1 MAIRVTK
8 KCCLLSTLGVLIVA
22 VALTVTLVLVLR
34 DDEEIRETY
43 RFAASS
49 VELWLEEQPDH
60 RYVLSIHRG
69 EDTLQRITLDHDFT
83 DDSDIETFPKGLR
96 VYGNGH
102 NVEIRELEDTAGFS
116 YFSITRTLRKGQ
128 IASDIVHLHGAVD
141 GADGAPK
148 ADPLHWY
155 GGPEQMEQ
163 YYPIEQLRFDDYAY
177 ITKELHS
184 AAIMERYWVNT
195 AGVFF
200 YVDKEVPLFIDQD
213 EQVLRFTAKKALPYY
228 TYDEEFVFNYRV
240 GVASDVRDA
249 HQRAVERVLNQPVDI
264 PDERMVRQPI
274 WSTWVRYRRPISQ
287 QTVLDFA
294 REINAYGFKNAQLD
308 VDDLWEVCYG
318 SLTFNSITFPN
329 VTEMTETLREMGFR
343 VTLWIHPFI
352 NKNCDPW
359 YTEALSKGYLVKSH
373 NETIGYNTKWW
384 NSGENEASYINFNNP
399 DAVEWYRRRLRE
411 LQDLGI
417 DNFKFDAGETSWAPE
432 DPDIEGEKALLPSSQ
447 TVNFVRMCAAFGG
460 MIEVRTGWGTQDLPV
475 FVRMLD
481 FDTRWGWNNG
491 LRSLVPTLLQMNLN
505 GYPFV
510 LPDMIGG
517 NVYGDDILTKELFIR
532 WLQASVFMP
541 SIQYSKTPWDID
553 EESVTLAKKFTELH
567 ESYSDYIIQRMRLAV
582 SHGTPV
588 NPPIWWLDPT
598 DKIAQTVNDE
608 YLLGEDI
615 VVAPVLAEFAT
626 TRDIYLPKGTWR
638 DGNTGRMHEGGRWI
652 YNYTAPMDTLPYF
665 VSATF
670 QAI

>member
-8 KCCLLSTLGVLIVA
+8 KCFLLSTLGVLVVA
-22 VALTVTLVLVLR
+22 AALTVTLVLVLR
-34 DDEEIRETY
+34 DDEEISETY

-49 VELWLEEQPDH
+49 IEVRLEEQPDH

-69 EDTLQRITLDHDFT
+69 DDRVQRITFDHDFT
-83 DDSDIETFPKGLR
+83 DDSDIETFPKGMRL
-96 VYGNGH
+96 YGNGH
-102 NVEIRELEDTAGFS
+102 SVEIRELEDSAGFA
-116 YFSITRTLRKGQ
+116 FLSISRTLRKGQ
-128 IASDIVHLHGAVD
+128 IGSDVLHLHDTFGAEQT
-141 GADGAPK
+141 
-148 ADPLHWY
+148 PLHWY
-155 GGPEQMEQ
+155 GGPELMEQ
-163 YYPIEQLRFDDYAY
+163 YYPIEKLRFDDYPY

-184 AAIMERYWVNT
+184 AAIIERYWVST

-200 YVDKEVPLFIDQD
+200 YVDKEVPLFIDQND
-213 EQVLRFTAKKALPYY
+213 QVLRFTAKKELPYY
-228 TYDEEFVFNYRV
+228 TYDDEFVFNYRI
-240 GVASDVRDA
+240 GVAADAREA
-249 HQRAVERVLNQPVDI
+249 HQKAVERVLNQPVDI

-308 VDDLWEVCYG
+308 IDDLWEVCYG
-318 SLTFNSITFPN
+318 SLTFNTITFPN

-343 VTLWIHPFI
+343 VTLWVHPFI

-417 DNFKFDAGETSWAPE
+417 DNFKFDAGETSWAPA
-432 DPDIEGEKALLPSSQ
+432 DPDIEGPTALLPSSQ

-491 LRSLVPTLLQMNLN
+491 LLSLIPTLLQMNLN

-532 WLQASVFMP
+532 WLEASVFMP
-541 SIQYSKTPWDID
+541 SIQFSKTPWDID
-553 EESVTLAKKFTELH
+553 EESITISKKFAQLH
-567 ESYSDYIIQRMRLAV
+567 ETYSDYIIQRMRLAV

-598 DKIAQTVNDE
+598 DKIAQTIYDE

-638 DGNTGRMHEGGRWI
+638 DGNTNRVHEGGRWI

-670 QAI
+670 QLN